1 MMGELETKLKKQLEQ
16 NNSKITDFQHVVDDN
31 IKKIDRSIGDRVD
44 NLESEM
50 NRIKNIENF

>member
-16 NNSKITDFQHVVDDN
+16 NNSKITDFQNVVDDN